1 MSTLSQGVVGM
12 VDKIAVSKA
21 SETPDYQ
28 RRDVACVK
36 MSTSSPRLGR
46 EKAFS
51 SSFLLSLR
59 QYLYSTPLFL
69 GDKGDK
75 GGPRA

>member
-1 MSTLSQGVVGM
+1 MSTLSRGDVGM
-12 VDKIAVSKA
+12 VDKIAMIEGRKSGHF
-21 SETPDYQ
+21 Q
-28 RRDVACVK
+28 WWDVAGAK

-51 SSFLLSLR
+51 PSFLLSLR

-75 GGPRA
+75 GELRA